1 MAAIITFAQ
10 RKGGAGKTTL
20 AAHLAAGWALAG
32 RRVSA
37 VDVDP
42 QGSLARWG
50 ELRAALAGA
59 AALPVAKVSGW
70 RLALELERL
79 RREAEIVVVDSP
91 PHAELDARAA
101 IRAADLVVIPV
112 QPSPMDL
119 WATQATVEMARAE
132 RRRALLVLNRIAP
145 RTRLAQEIAAALGAG
160 DVRLAATTLGNRTAF
175 ASSLAGGSSVEEEEP
190 GGAAAGEVLHLRA
203 EIEDMLRD
211 GAGRGA

>member
-1 MAAIITFAQ
+1 M
-10 RKGGAGKTTL
+10 
-20 AAHLAAGWALAG
+20 
-32 RRVSA
+32 
-37 VDVDP
+37 
-42 QGSLARWG
+42 
-50 ELRAALAGA
+50 
-59 AALPVAKVSGW
+59 
-70 RLALELERL
+70 
-79 RREAEIVVVDSP
+79 DSP

-190 GGAAAGEVLHLRA
+190 GGAAAGEALHLRA
-203 EIEDMLRD
+203 EIEEMLRD

>member
-190 GGAAAGEVLHLRA
+190 GGAAAGEALHLRA
-203 EIEDMLRD
+203 EIE
-211 GAGRGA
+211 

>member
-42 QGSLARWG
+42 QCSLARWG

-190 GGAAAGEVLHLRA
+190 GGAAAGEALHLRA
-203 EIEDMLRD
+203 EIEEMLRD

>member
-190 GGAAAGEVLHLRA
+190 GGAAAGEALHLRA

>member
-119 WATQATVEMARAE
+119 WATQATVEMARVE

-190 GGAAAGEVLHLRA
+190 GGAAAGEALHLRA
-203 EIEDMLRD
+203 EIEEMLRD

>member
-1 MAAIITFAQ
+1 MASIITFAQ

-32 RRVSA
+32 RRVAA

-50 ELRAALAGA
+50 ELRAVVPGA
-59 AALPVAKVSGW
+59 ATLSVAKVSGW
-70 RLALELERL
+70 RLSLELERL

-190 GGAAAGEVLHLRA
+190 GGAAAGEALHLRA
-203 EIEDMLRD
+203 EIEEMLRD

>member
-190 GGAAAGEVLHLRA
+190 GGAAAGEALHLRA

-211 GAGRGA
+211 GAGRVA

>member
-1 MAAIITFAQ
+1 MASIITFAQ

-20 AAHLAAGWALAG
+20 AAHLAAGWALGG
-32 RRVSA
+32 RRVAA

-50 ELRAALAGA
+50 ELRTALVGA

-70 RLALELERL
+70 RLSLELDRL
-79 RREAEIVVVDSP
+79 RREAEIVVIDSP
-91 PHAELDARAA
+91 PHAELAARAA

-119 WATQATVEMARAE
+119 WATQATLEMARAE

-175 ASSLAGGSSVEEEEP
+175 ASCLAYGSSVEEDEP

-203 EIEDMLRD
+203 EIEDMLQD

>member
-160 DVRLAATTLGNRTAF
+160 DVRLATTTLGNRTAF

-190 GGAAAGEVLHLRA
+190 GGAAAGEALHLRA
-203 EIEDMLRD
+203 EIEEMLRD

>member
-32 RRVSA
+32 RRVAA

-50 ELRAALAGA
+50 ELRAGLAGA

-70 RLALELERL
+70 RLSLELERL
-79 RREAEIVVVDSP
+79 RREAEIVVLDSP

-190 GGAAAGEVLHLRA
+190 GGAAAGEALHLRA
-203 EIEDMLRD
+203 EIEEMLRD

>member
-1 MAAIITFAQ
+1 MAAIITLAQ

>member
-190 GGAAAGEVLHLRA
+190 GGAAAGEALHLRA
-203 EIEDMLRD
+203 EIEEMLRD